1 MKHRFLYIMALLLTV
16 ATGAWAQDPDPID
29 LTPSADGTVWTLS
42 TMPEYDVELEVT
54 YYTDAELDQMAA
66 DEVIAKITAIGTV
79 TYTPESKALI
89 DAARTAYDALTTAQ
103 QALVTNYSTL
113 TDAETT
119 YATAEETAAAPVDDT
134 KSFHQVLKEKYI
146 QGGAGWMTPVLLC
159 LIFGMALII
168 ERILYLN
175 MATTNVKKLLDG
187 IEENVKGG
195 NYEGA
200 KELCRNTRGPVASI
214 FYQGLDRMDQGLENV
229 EKAVTSYGGVQMA
242 RLENNLTWIG
252 LFIALAPS
260 FGFLGTVVGMVQAF
274 DDIEVAG
281 DISPTV
287 VAGGMKVALLTTI
300 FGLVVAIIL
309 QIFYNYIL
317 TKIESLVDQ
326 MEDGSIS
333 FMDILV
339 KYHK

>member
-1 MKHRFLYIMALLLTV
+1 MKKVFALMSIVGLLTFANFNDVKAQDAPNAEGTEQIEATDEAVADEAVV
-16 ATGAWAQDPDPID
+16 AT
-29 LTPSADGTVWTLS
+29 
-42 TMPEYDVELEVT
+42 EE
-54 YYTDAELDQMAA
+54 
-66 DEVIAKITAIGTV
+66 
-79 TYTPESKALI
+79 
-89 DAARTAYDALTTAQ
+89 
-103 QALVTNYSTL
+103 
-113 TDAETT
+113 AETV
-119 YATAEETAAAPVDDT
+119 AAAADDT
-134 KSFHQVLKEKYI
+134 KSFHQMLKEKYI

-175 MATTNVKKLLDG
+175 MASTNVKKLLEG
-187 IEENVKGG
+187 IEDNVKGG

-214 FYQGLDRMDQGLENV
+214 FYQGLDRIDEGLDNV

-242 RLENNLTWIG
+242 RLESNMTWIS

-300 FGLVVAIIL
+300 FGLISAIVL
-309 QIFYNYIL
+309 QIFYNYLL
-317 TKIESLVDQ
+317 TKIESLVGQ
-326 MEDGSIS
+326 MEDGSIT

-339 KYHK
+339 KNKK

>member
-1 MKHRFLYIMALLLTV
+1 MKKVFALMSIIGLLTFTNLNGV
-16 ATGAWAQDPDPID
+16 MAQDQAAQADPAATAQVD
-29 LTPSADGTVWTLS
+29 EQTTDSAV
-42 TMPEYDVELEVT
+42 VEAP
-54 YYTDAELDQMAA
+54 AEEM
-66 DEVIAKITAIGTV
+66 E
-79 TYTPESKALI
+79 
-89 DAARTAYDALTTAQ
+89 TTA
-103 QALVTNYSTL
+103 V
-113 TDAETT
+113 
-119 YATAEETAAAPVDDT
+119 APVEET
-134 KSFHQVLKEKYI
+134 KSFHQMLKEKYI

-159 LIFGMALII
+159 LIFGMALVI

-175 MATTNVKKLLDG
+175 MATTNVQKLLEG
-187 IEENVKGG
+187 IEEHVQKGD
-195 NYEGA
+195 YAGA
-200 KELCRNTRGPVASI
+200 KDLCRDTRGPVASI
-214 FYQGLDRMDQGLENV
+214 FYQGLDRVNEGLDNV

-242 RLENNLTWIG
+242 RLENNMTWIA

-300 FGLVVAIIL
+300 FGLIVAIIL

-317 TKIESLVDQ
+317 TKIESLVAQ

-339 KYHK
+339 KNKK

>member
-1 MKHRFLYIMALLLTV
+1 MKKVFALMSIVGLLTFANFNDV
-16 ATGAWAQDPDPID
+16 KAQDAPN
-29 LTPSADGTVWTLS
+29 AEGTEQIEATDS
-42 TMPEYDVELEVT
+42 TV
-54 YYTDAELDQMAA
+54 
-66 DEVIAKITAIGTV
+66 
-79 TYTPESKALI
+79 
-89 DAARTAYDALTTAQ
+89 
-103 QALVTNYSTL
+103 
-113 TDAETT
+113 
-119 YATAEETAAAPVDDT
+119 AEEAVVAEEETVAAPADDT
-134 KSFHQVLKEKYI
+134 KSFHQMLKEKYI

-175 MATTNVKKLLDG
+175 MATTNVKKLLEG
-187 IEENVKGG
+187 IEDNVKAGK
-195 NYEGA
+195 YEDA
-200 KELCRNTRGPVASI
+200 KELCRNTCGPVASI
-214 FYQGLDRMDQGLENV
+214 FYQGLDRVDQGLENV

-274 DDIEVAG
+274 DDIETAG

-300 FGLVVAIIL
+300 FGLITAIIL

>member
-1 MKHRFLYIMALLLTV
+1 MKKVFALMSIIGLLTFTNLNGV
-16 ATGAWAQDPDPID
+16 MAQDNAAQAAEPATEQVDQQTAD
-29 LTPSADGTVWTLS
+29 SAI
-42 TMPEYDVELEVT
+42 
-54 YYTDAELDQMAA
+54 AEAP
-66 DEVIAKITAIGTV
+66 V
-79 TYTPESKALI
+79 
-89 DAARTAYDALTTAQ
+89 
-103 QALVTNYSTL
+103 
-113 TDAETT
+113 
-119 YATAEETAAAPVDDT
+119 AEEPETVAAPVEET

-159 LIFGMALII
+159 LMFGMALVI

-175 MATTNVKKLLDG
+175 MATTNVQKLLEG
-187 IEENVKGG
+187 IEGYVQKGD
-195 NYEGA
+195 YKAA
-200 KELCRNTRGPVASI
+200 KDLCRDTRGPVASI
-214 FYQGLDRMDQGLENV
+214 FYQGLDRIDEGLDNV

-242 RLENNLTWIG
+242 RLENNMTWIA

-300 FGLVVAIIL
+300 FGLIVAIIL
-309 QIFYNYIL
+309 QIFYNSIL
-317 TKIESLVDQ
+317 TKIESLVAQ
-326 MEDGSIS
+326 MEDGSIT

-339 KYHK
+339 KNKK

>member
-1 MKHRFLYIMALLLTV
+1 MKKVFALMSIVGLLTFANFNNV
-16 ATGAWAQDPDPID
+16 MAQDEAAAAEATEQVAATDEAP
-29 LTPSADGTVWTLS
+29 AA
-42 TMPEYDVELEVT
+42 EAVE
-54 YYTDAELDQMAA
+54 AEPAA
-66 DEVIAKITAIGTV
+66 V
-79 TYTPESKALI
+79 
-89 DAARTAYDALTTAQ
+89 
-103 QALVTNYSTL
+103 
-113 TDAETT
+113 
-119 YATAEETAAAPVDDT
+119 EETVAATSDDDT
-134 KSFHQVLKEKYI
+134 KSFHQMLKEKYI

-175 MATTNVKKLLDG
+175 MATTNVKKLLEG
-187 IEENVKGG
+187 IEENAKKGDWK
-195 NYEGA
+195 GA
-200 KELCRNTRGPVASI
+200 RELCANTRGPVASI
-214 FYQGLDRMDQGLENV
+214 FVQGLDRIDQGLDNV

-242 RLENNLTWIG
+242 RLENNMTWIG

-274 DDIEVAG
+274 DDIETAG

-300 FGLVVAIIL
+300 FGLITAIIL

>member
-1 MKHRFLYIMALLLTV
+1 MKKVIALMSIVGLLTFANFNGV
-16 ATGAWAQDPDPID
+16 MAQDAANAEATEQVAATTD
-29 LTPSADGTVWTLS
+29 SAAA
-42 TMPEYDVELEVT
+42 EAVE
-54 YYTDAELDQMAA
+54 AEA
-66 DEVIAKITAIGTV
+66 
-79 TYTPESKALI
+79 P
-89 DAARTAYDALTTAQ
+89 
-103 QALVTNYSTL
+103 
-113 TDAETT
+113 
-119 YATAEETAAAPVDDT
+119 AEETAAAPVDDT

-200 KELCRNTRGPVASI
+200 KELCSNTRGPVASI

>member
-1 MKHRFLYIMALLLTV
+1 MKKVIALMSIIGLLTFTNLNGV
-16 ATGAWAQDPDPID
+16 MAQDNAAQAAEPATEQVDQQTAD
-29 LTPSADGTVWTLS
+29 SAI
-42 TMPEYDVELEVT
+42 
-54 YYTDAELDQMAA
+54 AEAP
-66 DEVIAKITAIGTV
+66 V
-79 TYTPESKALI
+79 
-89 DAARTAYDALTTAQ
+89 
-103 QALVTNYSTL
+103 
-113 TDAETT
+113 
-119 YATAEETAAAPVDDT
+119 AEEPETVAAPVEET

-159 LIFGMALII
+159 LIFGMALVI

-175 MATTNVKKLLDG
+175 MATTNVQKLLEG
-187 IEENVKGG
+187 IEGYVQKGD
-195 NYEGA
+195 YKAA
-200 KELCRNTRGPVASI
+200 KDLCRDTRGPVASI
-214 FYQGLDRMDQGLENV
+214 FYQGLDRIDEGLDNV

-242 RLENNLTWIG
+242 RLENNMTWIA

-300 FGLVVAIIL
+300 FGLIVAIIL

-317 TKIESLVDQ
+317 TKIESLVAQ
-326 MEDGSIS
+326 MEDGSIT

-339 KYHK
+339 KNKK

>member
-1 MKHRFLYIMALLLTV
+1 MKKVFALMSIVGLLTFANFNGV
-16 ATGAWAQDPDPID
+16 MAQD
-29 LTPSADGTVWTLS
+29 AAA
-42 TMPEYDVELEVT
+42 
-54 YYTDAELDQMAA
+54 TDATEQVAATDENAAAEATVAEEAEAEEVAAPA
-66 DEVIAKITAIGTV
+66 DE
-79 TYTPESKALI
+79 
-89 DAARTAYDALTTAQ
+89 
-103 QALVTNYSTL
+103 
-113 TDAETT
+113 
-119 YATAEETAAAPVDDT
+119 T

-175 MATTNVKKLLDG
+175 MATTNVKKLLDC
-187 IEENVKGG
+187 IEEKVKGG
-195 NYEGA
+195 NYEAA
-200 KELCRNTRGPVASI
+200 KELCRDTRGPVASI
-214 FYQGLDRMDQGLENV
+214 FYQGLDRIDQGLDNV

-274 DDIEVAG
+274 DDIETAG

-300 FGLVVAIIL
+300 FGLITAIIL

>member
-1 MKHRFLYIMALLLTV
+1 MKKVIALMSIIGLLTFTNLNGV
-16 ATGAWAQDPDPID
+16 MAQEQD
-29 LTPSADGTVWTLS
+29 SAAAQ
-42 TMPEYDVELEVT
+42 PAAEQVE
-54 YYTDAELDQMAA
+54 Q
-66 DEVIAKITAIGTV
+66 
-79 TYTPESKALI
+79 
-89 DAARTAYDALTTAQ
+89 
-103 QALVTNYSTL
+103 TNDSAV
-113 TDAETT
+113 AETP
-119 YATAEETAAAPVDDT
+119 AVAEPETTQAAAVEET
-134 KSFHQVLKEKYI
+134 KSFHQALKEKYI

-159 LIFGMALII
+159 LIFGMALVI

-175 MATTNVKKLLDG
+175 MATTNVQKLLEG
-187 IEENVKGG
+187 IEERVQKGDY
-195 NYEGA
+195 NGA
-200 KELCRNTRGPVASI
+200 KDLCRDTRGPVASI
-214 FYQGLDRMDQGLENV
+214 FYQGLDRVNEGLDNV

-242 RLENNLTWIG
+242 RLENNMTWIG

-300 FGLVVAIIL
+300 FGLISAIIL

-317 TKIESLVDQ
+317 TKIESLVAQ

-339 KYHK
+339 KNQK

>member
-1 MKHRFLYIMALLLTV
+1 MKKVITLMSIIGLLTFTNLNGV
-16 ATGAWAQDPDPID
+16 MAQDNAAQAAEPATEQVDQQTAD
-29 LTPSADGTVWTLS
+29 SAI
-42 TMPEYDVELEVT
+42 
-54 YYTDAELDQMAA
+54 AEAP
-66 DEVIAKITAIGTV
+66 V
-79 TYTPESKALI
+79 
-89 DAARTAYDALTTAQ
+89 
-103 QALVTNYSTL
+103 
-113 TDAETT
+113 
-119 YATAEETAAAPVDDT
+119 AEEPETVAAPVEET

-159 LIFGMALII
+159 LIFGMALVI

-175 MATTNVKKLLDG
+175 MATTNVQKLLEG
-187 IEENVKGG
+187 IEGYVQKGDY
-195 NYEGA
+195 NGA
-200 KELCRNTRGPVASI
+200 KELCRDTRGPVASI
-214 FYQGLDRMDQGLENV
+214 FYQGLDRVNEGLDNV

-242 RLENNLTWIG
+242 RLENNMTWIA

-300 FGLVVAIIL
+300 FGLIVAIIL

-317 TKIESLVDQ
+317 TKIESLVAQ

-339 KYHK
+339 KNKK